1 MDATWNANTGHYS
14 PIYVRP
20 VKEKAKKK
28 KKLSKAAK
36 RKAKIKKR
44 NAKGKIKAWIKR
56 NFAFVESLDTI
67 ESLVTKLRE
76 KGINTNKEIVFK
88 LYYEVKFELKK

>member
-1 MDATWNANTGHYS
+1 MDAAWNANTGHYS

-20 VKEKAKKK
+20 VKEKVK

-44 NAKGKIKAWIKR
+44 NAKCKIKAWIKR